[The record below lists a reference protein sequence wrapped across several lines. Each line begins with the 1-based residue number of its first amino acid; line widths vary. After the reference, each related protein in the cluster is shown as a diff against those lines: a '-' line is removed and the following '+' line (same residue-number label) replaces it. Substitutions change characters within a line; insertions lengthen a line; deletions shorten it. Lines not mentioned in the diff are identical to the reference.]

1 MILEIFAIGAFII
14 GAYFYMDHRF
24 NEAKVIT
31 KIARKLF

>member
-1 MILEIFAIGAFII
+1 MLELFSIGVFII

>member
-1 MILEIFAIGAFII
+1 MLELFSIGAFII